1 MGTYRSAA
9 DIPDQRGKLALI
21 TGGNRGLG
29 YQIADALA
37 ARGMRL
43 VLACR
48 DVAKGEAAAA
58 ELRRRHPGAQVEA
71 MALDVADLASIRRFA
86 DAFRAQHARL
96 DLLVHNA
103 AAILAPQGLTKD
115 GFELHLGTNHFG
127 PFALTGL
134 LLDALNAA
142 PAARVL
148 NMASLAHRLTPGLDP
163 DDPGLQRRPY
173 KDMDAYGRSKLAAL
187 LFTFD
192 LDRRL
197 KRAGSRALAV
207 TAHPGYSATN
217 LELGNF
223 FMRLA
228 TRLFAQSPA
237 MGALPALYAATA
249 PEVRGGEYYGPGGY
263 KELGGAPKRV
273 SARPEASDPVLAER
287 LWALSERLTEI
298 RYLDG

>member
-1 MGTYRSAA
+1 MSYRSAA
-9 DIPDQRGKLALI
+9 DLPSQSGKLALI

-29 YQIADALA
+29 YQIAEALA
-37 ARGMRL
+37 ARGAAL

-58 ELRRRHPGAQVEA
+58 QLRRQRPEAPVEV
-71 MALDVADLASIRRFA
+71 MALDVADLASVRRFA
-86 DAFRAQHARL
+86 EAFASRHAKL

-103 AAILAPQGLTKD
+103 AAILAPQGRTRD

-134 LLDALNAA
+134 LLDRLEAA

-148 NMASLAHRLTPGLDP
+148 NMSSLAHRLTPGLDP
-163 DDPGLQRRPY
+163 DDPDLSARPY

-187 LFTFD
+187 LFSFE

-197 KRAGSRALAV
+197 KRRGSRALAV

-217 LELGNF
+217 LELGNV

-237 MGALPALYAATA
+237 MGALPALYALTA
-249 PEVRGGEYYGPGGY
+249 SEVRGGEYYGPGGY
-263 KELGGAPKRV
+263 KELGGPPKRV
-273 SARPEASDPVLAER
+273 SARPEASDPALAAR
-287 LWALSERLTEI
+287 LWALSERLTGVA
-298 RYLDG
+298 YLSD